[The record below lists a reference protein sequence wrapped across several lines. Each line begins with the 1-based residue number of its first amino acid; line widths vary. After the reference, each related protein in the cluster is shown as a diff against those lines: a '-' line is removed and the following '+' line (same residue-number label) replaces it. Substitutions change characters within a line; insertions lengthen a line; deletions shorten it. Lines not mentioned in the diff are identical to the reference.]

1 MKYLG
6 IVFVCAALALF
17 SACGGSSN
25 TIKSVQVSPQNAQ
38 GNAPDGTVGFT
49 ADGTFESG
57 QSRLLT
63 SQDGLAWSS
72 SNTTIATIN
81 PATGQATCLTDGTV
95 TITAGVPS
103 DLTYQGGGHNSSMNV
118 NGTSS
123 LQCTFPP

>member
-1 MKYLG
+1 MKYL
-6 IVFVCAALALF
+6 ITAFACAVLAVF

-49 ADGTFESG
+49 ANGTFDSG

-72 SNTTIATIN
+72 SNTAIATIN
-81 PATGQATCLTDGTV
+81 PATGQAICLTDGTV

-103 DLTYQGGGHNSSMNV
+103 DLTFQGGGHTSSMNV

-123 LQCTFPP
+123 LQCTLTP

>member
-1 MKYLG
+1 MRHLV
-6 IVFVCAALALF
+6 IALVCTALALF

-25 TIKSVQVSPQNAQ
+25 TIKSVQVSPQDAQ
-38 GNAPDGTVGFT
+38 GNAPNGTVGFT
-49 ADGTFESG
+49 ANGTFENG

-72 SNTTIATIN
+72 SNIVIATIN

-95 TITAGVPS
+95 TITAGAPS
-103 DLTYQGGGHNSSMNV
+103 DLTYQGGGHTSSMNV

-123 LQCTFPP
+123 LQCTFTP